1 MCKSRKDT
9 VQKTISKYSDDELI
23 ALFGDDKA
31 GKDDAFRVLYA
42 RYAPK
47 VHAYCLRVLQNQ
59 EDAEDIFQE
68 TFVRFYNKAQPVLI
82 GSVPGFL
89 ITIARNLCL
98 NYKRDKKATVPYED
112 YHFFLNADN
121 SIERS
126 ETMKLIKA
134 SLDLLDFELREV
146 LVLRLYDGM
155 QYQEISEICGISVA
169 NARKRVFRAKQKVK
183 EILRPHFEELHK

>member
-1 MCKSRKDT
+1 M
-9 VQKTISKYSDDELI
+9 QKTISKYGDKELT
-23 ALFGDDKA
+23 AMFGDDKSL
-31 GKDDAFRVLYA
+31 KDAAFKVLYA
-42 RYAPK
+42 RYSPK

-68 TFVRFYNKAQPVLI
+68 TFVRFYNKAQATSK

-98 NYKRDKKATVPYED
+98 NYKRDKKVSVPFED
-112 YHFFLNADN
+112 YHFFSNPDS

-134 SLDLLDFELREV
+134 SLDLLEFELREV

-155 QYQEISEICGISVA
+155 PYKEISEICGISVA
-169 NARKRVFRAKQKVK
+169 NARKRVFRAKQQIRDV
-183 EILRPHFEELHK
+183 LRPHFEELYKQN